1 MDYSYAENTHY
12 CRTEPLPSDNSER
25 IIRYDMNSYSKNLL
39 RDWPAEKLLQANLTA
54 MRERNPDLA
63 RKLAEVQVPET
74 VEMAVAQDG
83 SVSFRL
89 NGPDGQRM
97 WLGHSSVPL
106 IAAEAN
112 LKRTQIGL
120 GNMAMNGIGNG
131 AEAEAILREMAPYQ
145 ALVAIEK
152 DVLLLNLVLRLR
164 DFTRQFRG
172 GQLVLLSGS
181 GDKLLEDFFTQ
192 QNGYNPVSEAIRWT
206 WLSEQ
211 ENQLFRQ
218 HVVVAM
224 NRAVDKNTAAVNEL
238 LRQQQKYDQESPPT
252 ETLKR
257 LIPSATESI
266 RAINCTNA
274 YTLTDIRTSRD
285 VLAGL
290 RSEGAE
296 TDWQILDQPDIV
308 SHHAQLAR
316 LNRIR
321 PQIII
326 LVDMLRNDIA
336 IKLPDSA
343 VCATILREPTDSIMQ
358 ESSEPA
364 KQLGPHDF
372 IFHQHHD
379 DREKLRIAGLPDERL
394 AYLPPAGNDELFRP
408 SELDSHAQQCYESD
422 VVLLAGRSSDDPETY
437 NISLHTHQQLWQAVI
452 KEIQHS
458 PANYHKETAEK
469 YLLRAQRCGVELR
482 EEELRKYFTTLIQN
496 YLGPAVWRDV
506 YCEAVAKAGFD
517 MRIWSRQPLREHT
530 DEPSHF
536 WDQSPVSHLAAGTV
550 DDGEQLN
557 KLYNAGKIF
566 LHFSSDGYPDSYLID
581 GIAAGAF
588 FLIKSHPRDRKQ
600 DGLGKFFKLN
610 HELITFDGPKD
621 LLRKI
626 RYYLD
631 NEQER
636 QHISKAAR
644 ERLLA
649 EHTYR
654 HRAREMLKIITAG

>member
-1 MDYSYAENTHY
+1 M
-12 CRTEPLPSDNSER
+12 
-25 IIRYDMNSYSKNLL
+25 RYDMDSYSENLL
-39 RDWPAEKLLQANLTA
+39 RDWPAEELLQANLTA
-54 MRERNPDLA
+54 MRERYPALA
-63 RKLAEVQVPET
+63 RRLAEVRVPET

-89 NGPDGQRM
+89 NGPDGRRM

-106 IAAEAN
+106 IAAKAN

-164 DFTRQFRG
+164 DFTRQLRG
-172 GQLVLLSGS
+172 GQLILLSGIGSES

-218 HVVVAM
+218 HVVMAM
-224 NRAVDKNTAAVNEL
+224 DRAVDKNMAAVNEL
-238 LRQQQKYDQESPPT
+238 LRQQQEYDQESPLT
-252 ETLKR
+252 ETIR
-257 LIPSATESI
+257 HLIPIAPNKRDI
-266 RAINCTNA
+266 LPMRAINCTNA
-274 YTLTDIRTSRD
+274 YTLTDIRASRD
-285 VLAGL
+285 ILAGL

-296 TDWQILDQPDIV
+296 TDRQILDQPDIV

-321 PQIII
+321 PHLII

-336 IKLPDSA
+336 IRLPNSA
-343 VCATILREPTDSIMQ
+343 ICATILREPTDSIMQ
-358 ESSEPA
+358 ESSQPA
-364 KQLGPHDF
+364 ERLGPDDF
-372 IFHQHHD
+372 IFHQHYE

-394 AYLPPAGNDELFRP
+394 AYLPLAGNDELFRP
-408 SELDSHAQQCYESD
+408 LELDSHAQQRYESD
-422 VVLLAGRSSDDPETY
+422 VALLAGRHSDDPETY
-437 NISLHTHQQLWQAVI
+437 NINLHTHQQLWQTVI
-452 KEIQHS
+452 EEIRQS

-482 EEELRKYFTTLIQN
+482 EEELRKYFTKLIQN
-496 YLGPAVWRDV
+496 YLGPAIWRDV
-506 YCEAVAKAGFD
+506 YCEAVAGAGFD
-517 MRIWSRQPLREHT
+517 LRIWSRQPLREQA

-566 LHFSSDGYPDSYLID
+566 LHFSSDGYPDSYLLD

-588 FLIKSHPRDRKQ
+588 FLVKSHPRDRKQ

-636 QHISKAAR
+636 QRISKAAR

-654 HRAREMLKIITAG
+654 RRTREMLKIIATA

>member
-1 MDYSYAENTHY
+1 
-12 CRTEPLPSDNSER
+12 
-25 IIRYDMNSYSKNLL
+25 
-39 RDWPAEKLLQANLTA
+39 
-54 MRERNPDLA
+54 
-63 RKLAEVQVPET
+63 
-74 VEMAVAQDG
+74 
-83 SVSFRL
+83 
-89 NGPDGQRM
+89 
-97 WLGHSSVPL
+97 
-106 IAAEAN
+106 
-112 LKRTQIGL
+112 L

-152 DVLLLNLVLRLR
+152 DILLLNLVLRLR
-164 DFTRQFRG
+164 DFTRSLRG

-181 GDKLLEDFFTQ
+181 GSEIESGDELLEDFFTQ

-218 HVVVAM
+218 HVVIAM
-224 NRAVDKNTAAVNEL
+224 NRVVDKNMAAVSEL
-238 LRQQQKYDQESPPT
+238 LRQQQEYDQESSLT
-252 ETLKR
+252 ETIRHLT
-257 LIPSATESI
+257 PSATEPI
-266 RAINCTNA
+266 RAVNCTNA
-274 YTLTDIRTSRD
+274 YTLTDIRASRD
-285 VLAGL
+285 ILAGL

-296 TDWQILDQPDIV
+296 TDWQILNQPDIV

-321 PQIII
+321 PHLII

-336 IKLPDSA
+336 IRLPNSA
-343 VCATILREPTDSIMQ
+343 VCATILREPTESIIQ
-358 ESSEPA
+358 ESSQPA
-364 KQLGPHDF
+364 ERLGPDDF
-372 IFHQHHD
+372 IFHQRHE

-394 AYLPPAGNDELFRP
+394 AYLPIAGNDELFRP
-408 SELDSHAQQCYESD
+408 LEPDSHAQQCYESD
-422 VVLLAGRSSDDPETY
+422 VVLLAGRYSDDPETY
-437 NISLHTHQQLWQAVI
+437 NINLHTHQQLWQAVI
-452 KEIQHS
+452 KEIQQS

-482 EEELRKYFTTLIQN
+482 EEELRNYFTKLIQN
-496 YLGPAVWRDV
+496 YLGPAIWRDV

-517 MRIWSRQPLREHT
+517 LRIWSRQPLREHT

-536 WDQSPVSHLAAGTV
+536 WDQSPVSHLATGTV

-557 KLYNAGKIF
+557 KLYNAGRIF
-566 LHFSSDGYPDSYLID
+566 LHLSSDGYPDSYLLD

-636 QHISKAAR
+636 QRISKAAR
-644 ERLLA
+644 EKLLA

-654 HRAREMLKIITAG
+654 CRTREMLKTIATGRLMGCE

>member
-1 MDYSYAENTHY
+1 M
-12 CRTEPLPSDNSER
+12 
-25 IIRYDMNSYSKNLL
+25 RYDMDSYSENLL
-39 RDWPAEKLLQANLTA
+39 RDWPAEELLQANLTA
-54 MRERNPDLA
+54 LRERDPDLA
-63 RKLAEVQVPET
+63 QRLAEVRVPET

-89 NGPDGQRM
+89 NGPDGRRM

-145 ALVAIEK
+145 AMVAIEK
-152 DVLLLNLVLRLR
+152 DVLRLNLVLRLR
-164 DFTRQFRG
+164 DFTRSLHG
-172 GQLVLLSGS
+172 GQLVLLSGPGSEIES
-181 GDKLLEDFFTQ
+181 GSEVASEFQPDKLLEDFFTQ

-218 HVVVAM
+218 HVVMAM
-224 NRAVDKNTAAVNEL
+224 DRAVDKNMAAVNEL
-238 LRQQQKYDQESPPT
+238 LRQQQEYDQESPLT
-252 ETLKR
+252 ETIR
-257 LIPSATESI
+257 HLIPIAPNKRDI
-266 RAINCTNA
+266 LPMRAINCTNA
-274 YTLTDIRTSRD
+274 YTLTDIRASRD
-285 VLAGL
+285 ILAGL

-296 TDWQILDQPDIV
+296 TDRQILDQPDIV

-321 PQIII
+321 PHLII

-336 IKLPDSA
+336 IRLPDSA

-358 ESSEPA
+358 ESSQPA
-364 KQLGPHDF
+364 ERLGPDDF
-372 IFHQHHD
+372 IFYQRHE

-408 SELDSHAQQCYESD
+408 LELDSHARQNYESD
-422 VVLLAGRSSDDPETY
+422 VVLLAGRSSSDPETY
-437 NISLHTHQQLWQAVI
+437 NINLHTHQQLWQAVI

-482 EEELRKYFTTLIQN
+482 EEELRNYFTKLIQN

-506 YCEAVAKAGFD
+506 YCGAVAEAGFD
-517 MRIWSRQPLREHT
+517 LRIWSRQPLREHT

-536 WDQSPVSHLAAGTV
+536 WDQSPVSHLTAGTV
-550 DDGEQLN
+550 DDGGQLN
-557 KLYNAGKIF
+557 KLYNAGRIF
-566 LHFSSDGYPDSYLID
+566 LHFSSDGYPDSYLLD

-636 QHISKAAR
+636 QRISKAAR
-644 ERLLA
+644 EKLLA

-654 HRAREMLKIITAG
+654 RRAREMLKIIATG